1 MHIVCSHCSATNRVP
16 EERLQ
21 HDPVCGRCGRE
32 LLSGGTVTL
41 TDANFEAV
49 TQRTELPI
57 VVDFWAAWCGPCRA
71 MAPQFELAAQQLK
84 GRALLAKVDSDANPR
99 TATRFG
105 IRTIPTLVVLDR
117 GREVQRV
124 AGAMQASQIVGWV
137 SPPQRR

>member
-71 MAPQFELAAQQLK
+71 MAPQFELAA
-84 GRALLAKVDSDANPR
+84 
-99 TATRFG
+99 
-105 IRTIPTLVVLDR
+105 
-117 GREVQRV
+117 
-124 AGAMQASQIVGWV
+124 
-137 SPPQRR
+137 